1 LSFPKG
7 SKSVCIRKIIEAED
21 TVPNSGKPAVES
33 LGIIK
38 GHYECNFLDETV
50 PVLSRLLA
58 LEVVDRREKEVTMK
72 HPNTDWLLVVHE
84 NGPDAQDKPFRNH
97 YGVRVKNNEAVDR
110 AYEYLMAKKD
120 ELRLKKVVMRNE
132 RSGSYSVFFVEPGGN
147 YWEIESYQHRHEAGL
162 PYDVSYPWA
171 VPLTEE
177 RFPGRGYIPQA
188 FTHGTIECNDW
199 QASVKFY
206 TQGLGMEM
214 ITHVTTPKPHNI
226 KHPSN
231 PWYVVSLEVPERS
244 RKYLGPLQR
253 FTIAVESPAKLS
265 EARDALEAQ
274 RSEFAINEISGIQDN
289 RDGQSFL
296 LCDLNRNWWEI
307 ECPRN

>member
-1 LSFPKG
+1 
-7 SKSVCIRKIIEAED
+7 
-21 TVPNSGKPAVES
+21 
-33 LGIIK
+33 
-38 GHYECNFLDETV
+38 
-50 PVLSRLLA
+50 
-58 LEVVDRREKEVTMK
+58 
-72 HPNTDWLLVVHE
+72 VVHE
-84 NGPDAQDKPFRNH
+84 SGPDAPDKPFRNH
-97 YGVRVKNNEAVDR
+97 YGVRVNNNKDVDR

-171 VPLTEE
+171 APLTEE
-177 RFPGRGYIPQA
+177 RFPGRGYVPQA
-188 FTHGTIECNDW
+188 FTHGTIECSDW

-206 TQGLGMEM
+206 TRGLGMEM

-226 KHPSN
+226 KHPSK

-244 RKYLGPLQR
+244 RKYLGVLQR
-253 FTIAVESPAKLS
+253 FTIAVESPAKLV
-265 EARDALEAQ
+265 EARNALRARRE
-274 RSEFAINEISGIQDN
+274 EFGIAELGDIQEQEN
-289 RDGQSFL
+289 GQSFL

-307 ECPRN
+307 AWSVS